1 MKTFFLI
8 FALFILSTSV
18 FAQTTFLHNFQNSY
32 DSTTSANNDTLKVWD
47 LSKSYPSVFLTVENL
62 SATVACTLQVRG
74 ATFIRND
81 DSWNVNEWESPIT
94 DTTYYMVNLRDYT
107 WANATSIILEADS
120 SATYWIA
127 KENLEGL
134 KAYMTNTTGGNCRVI
149 VEGTKP
155 TK

>member
-1 MKTFFLI
+1 MKTFLI
-8 FALFILSTSV
+8 TLLLLMSV
-18 FAQTTFLHNFQNSY
+18 SMFAQTTYLQNFQNSY
-32 DSTTSANNDTLKVWD
+32 DSTTAANYDTLKVWD
-47 LSKSYPSVFLTVENL
+47 FGKVFPSIFLTIENL
-62 SATVACTLQVRG
+62 SSTDVCTLQVRG

-81 DSWNVNEWESPIT
+81 DSWNVNEWESPVT

-107 WANATSIILEADS
+107 WTNTTSIILAADS

-134 KAYMTNTTGGNCRVI
+134 QAYLTNTADGNCRVI

>member
-1 MKTFFLI
+1 MKKIITFFVLI
-8 FALFILSTSV
+8 VSSFMMG
-18 FAQTTFLHNFQNSY
+18 QTTFVQNFQNSY
-32 DSTTSANNDTLKVWD
+32 DSTTAANYDTLKVWD
-47 LSKSYPSVFLTVENL
+47 FGKSYPSIFLTVENL
-62 SATVACTLQVRG
+62 SPAVACTLQVRG

-81 DSWNVNEWESPIT
+81 DSWNINEWESPVT

-107 WANATSIILEADS
+107 WTNTTSIILAADS

-134 KAYMTNTTGGNCRVI
+134 KAYMTNTAGGNCRVI

-155 TK
+155 QK